1 MNLDKYLKL
10 NLQYFADD
18 EGESENNT
26 QDDESVN
33 DSDTQQDDE
42 NNPQGYT
49 QAQVD
54 SQISK
59 AVDKALAKREKKHQQ
74 ELEDAREK
82 ARKEAESYA
91 KLTEKEKREKQ
102 ISEREKQLEERERE
116 LNLRHL
122 QNDVQADLKEKGL
135 PSVFAD
141 SLILLDDNEKI
152 SESIQNIKK
161 EFDNAVK
168 EQVKEATRQS
178 TPSNRGTN
186 FAGKQT
192 SSKSLQEFAR
202 ENRIIQ

>member
-10 NLQYFADD
+10 NLQFFAED

-26 QDDESVN
+26 QYNESAN
-33 DSDTQQDDE
+33 DSGNQQDE
-42 NNPQGYT
+42 ESNPQSYT
-49 QAQVD
+49 QADVDRQV
-54 SQISK
+54 SK

-102 ISEREKQLEERERE
+102 ITEREKKLEARERE

-122 QNDVQADLKEKGL
+122 QNDVEADLKEKGL
-135 PSVFAD
+135 PSVFAE

-152 SESIQNIKK
+152 SESIKNIKS

-168 EQVKEATRQS
+168 EQVKEATRQT

-186 FAGKQT
+186 FTGKQT
-192 SSKSLQEFAR
+192 SSKSFQELAR